1 MARNA
6 NRRKQLTAT
15 SHGEPCGDGSYL
27 LSRGESGGPEAT
39 IFRVACRIR
48 SAGIARPIAAKKERG
63 WTRHKI
69 YSDFSGDDT
78 SDYVSKDDADMP
90 AYNVFTHRDGAIRH
104 FWSNEMGS
112 STADPGQ
119 DPRGAPD
126 IDPLWTILDTAPEG
140 RDMD

>member
-27 LSRGESGGPEAT
+27 FSLVRAGSG
-39 IFRVACRIR
+39 
-48 SAGIARPIAAKKERG
+48 
-63 WTRHKI
+63 
-69 YSDFSGDDT
+69 SDGT
-78 SDYVSKDDADMP
+78 
-90 AYNVFTHRDGAIRH
+90 IRH

-126 IDPLWTILDTAPEG
+126 TGPLWTILDTTPEG
-140 RDMD
+140 RGKDWYPSLSC